1 LEAGVYTEQI
11 NALLAN
17 NDFDIE
23 IIDTAN
29 MKIAHCMGCNQC
41 WLKTPGVCAIK
52 DDYETIV
59 KKLVSADNVW
69 LVSDTKFGF
78 IDYRGK
84 RILDRIMPMLNMY
97 IIFRDGWMR
106 HQLRYHSLNVGVIY
120 KGDGDRQMLEE
131 WCNRTAANLGGRSLG
146 VIAIDDAS
154 GQTIT
159 ATTATTATA
168 EVATVD
174 NSANPAIVAT
184 TSTATTSAANTS
196 NATATASTA
205 TENAAPAPAP
215 EKVEHVI
222 IINGSPRVK
231 KISNTDKIIQSFA
244 LGLEEAG
251 TTHKLYSLSN
261 RSEWDEAREAFM
273 NNEHIII
280 ALPLYVECVPGLML
294 EFLTTIPTE
303 RVRPAKISFILHGGF
318 DEGHQLRLGE
328 QFLKSL
334 PAKLGC
340 TYGGTLVKGGSFMLR
355 MRDDEYIKKNT
366 DKVLDAYIPMGK
378 LFAENGNFMFPEAKE
393 FTGPEQIPWAA
404 RQIIAL
410 VLKRIV
416 KRKFDNFA
424 KTWGCTRPL
433 DDKVYGE

>member
-1 LEAGVYTEQI
+1 MTIVINTLEAGVYTEQI

-17 NDFDIE
+17 SDFDIE
-23 IIDTAN
+23 IIDAAN

-97 IIFRDGWMR
+97 IVFRDGWMR

-120 KGDGDRQMLEE
+120 KGDGDQQMLEE

-146 VIAIDDAS
+146 VLALEESSD
-154 GQTIT
+154 Q
-159 ATTATTATA
+159 ATTATT
-168 EVATVD
+168 
-174 NSANPAIVAT
+174 
-184 TSTATTSAANTS
+184 TATD
-196 NATATASTA
+196 ATAT
-205 TENAAPAPAP
+205 AP

-231 KISNTDKIIQSFA
+231 KFSNTDKIIQSFV
-244 LGLEEAG
+244 LGLEETG

-273 NNEHIII
+273 NSDHIII

>member
-1 LEAGVYTEQI
+1 MEAGVYTEQI

-52 DDYETIV
+52 DDYETII

-97 IIFRDGWMR
+97 IVFRDGWMR

-120 KGDGDRQMLEE
+120 KGDGDQQMLEE

-146 VIAIDDAS
+146 VFALNEAS
-154 GQTIT
+154 SQ
-159 ATTATTATA
+159 ATTATDT
-168 EVATVD
+168 TV
-174 NSANPAIVAT
+174 
-184 TSTATTSAANTS
+184 STATE
-196 NATATASTA
+196 TASTA

-215 EKVEHVI
+215 EKVKHVI

-231 KISNTDKIIQSFA
+231 KFSNTDKIIQSFA

-273 NNEHIII
+273 NNDHIII

-340 TYGGTLVKGGSFMLR
+340 TYDGTLVKGGSFMLR

-378 LFAENGNFMFPEAKE
+378 LFAENGNFMFAEAKE

>member
-1 LEAGVYTEQI
+1 MTIVINTLEAGVYTEQI

-52 DDYETIV
+52 DDYETII

-120 KGDGDRQMLEE
+120 KGDGDQQMLEE

-146 VIAIDDAS
+146 VLALEESSD
-154 GQTIT
+154 Q
-159 ATTATTATA
+159 ATTATT
-168 EVATVD
+168 
-174 NSANPAIVAT
+174 
-184 TSTATTSAANTS
+184 TATD
-196 NATATASTA
+196 ATAT
-205 TENAAPAPAP
+205 AP
-215 EKVEHVI
+215 EKVEHVT

-231 KISNTDKIIQSFA
+231 KFSNTDKIIQSFA

-261 RSEWDEAREAFM
+261 RSEWGDAREAFM
-273 NNEHIII
+273 NSDHIII

-378 LFAENGNFMFPEAKE
+378 LFAENGNFMFAEAKE

>member
-1 LEAGVYTEQI
+1 MTIVINTLEAGVYTEQI

-120 KGDGDRQMLEE
+120 KGDGDQQMLEE

-146 VIAIDDAS
+146 VLALDKAS
-154 GQTIT
+154 NQ
-159 ATTATTATA
+159 ATTATT
-168 EVATVD
+168 
-174 NSANPAIVAT
+174 
-184 TSTATTSAANTS
+184 TATD
-196 NATATASTA
+196 ATAT
-205 TENAAPAPAP
+205 AP

-231 KISNTDKIIQSFA
+231 KFSNTDKIIQSFA

-251 TTHKLYSLSN
+251 ATHKLYSLSN

-273 NNEHIII
+273 NNDHIII